1 MVAPSRPPVQ
11 RVLALYAPP
20 PCSCGH
26 PAAFHVDS
34 TCYGTVIVV
43 DRDGGERFCTLESL
57 LPADVV
63 KRHDYCPCP
72 TFDPD
77 AR

>member
-1 MVAPSRPPVQ
+1 MVAPSRRSVQ
-11 RVLALYAPP
+11 RALPLYAPP
-20 PCSCGH
+20 PCTCGH
-26 PAAFHVDS
+26 PTIFHVDS

-43 DRDGGERFCTLESL
+43 ERDGEERFCTLEGL
-57 LPADVV
+57 LPADLVI
-63 KRHDYCPCP
+63 RHDLCPCP